1 MEKTMLDVLKE
12 RLIEGLT
19 ISSVKETNSK
29 FTIEFLFENEKVKAD
44 LPKSCAPGCH
54 NDVADYTIVTAMSN
68 LYMVRGDYVK
78 AKEWLDKIGS
88 SKR

>member
-1 MEKTMLDVLKE
+1 MDKTMLDVLKE
-12 RLIEGLT
+12 RLIDGLT

-29 FTIEFLFENEKVKAD
+29 FTVEFLFEDEKVKAD

-54 NDVADYTIVTAMSN
+54 NEVADSTIITAMSS
-68 LYMVRGDYVK
+68 LYFARGDYAK

-88 SKR
+88 K